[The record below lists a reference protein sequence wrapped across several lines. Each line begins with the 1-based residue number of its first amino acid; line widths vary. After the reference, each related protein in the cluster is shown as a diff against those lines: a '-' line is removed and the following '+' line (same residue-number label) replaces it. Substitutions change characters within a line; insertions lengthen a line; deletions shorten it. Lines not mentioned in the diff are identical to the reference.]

1 MADGSLRVDH
11 ATPNA
16 ALNLNDGIDRLLN
29 IEKLEFGDG
38 QQLWVTAQQATG
50 DLTISNPNPSV
61 GDLLRVNVANLLD
74 GNGLAADVA
83 ITMTWQAFVNGQWRD
98 QATGAEFRVPGAI
111 QGAPLRVVASFN
123 DRMGDAETLV
133 SAQTQAIL
141 PRNQATTGAP
151 VINDLT
157 PTESLT
163 LTAVVS
169 GIADAD
175 GLSGGNFT
183 YQWRMSS
190 PTGFVNINGATSATY
205 TPGQAMVGRTLQVVV
220 TVVDDEGNPPV
231 VLTSTTT
238 QPVGDLIVGTNGANT
253 LVGTAWSDI
262 LRGEGGN
269 DTLLGG
275 AGDDLLVG
283 GAGNDSLSG
292 QAGQDILQGDAGND
306 TLDGGLGADSMTGGA
321 GDDTCIVDDF
331 GDVVIEGVNGGTD
344 IVRTGLSS
352 YDLTD
357 NVEEL
362 VFTGSGSFIGTG
374 NAIANTITGGSG
386 NDYLF
391 GMGGN
396 DQLFGGTGND
406 FLDGGD
412 GADNLQGGNGNDVM
426 IGGAGADTLSGG
438 SGDDIL
444 NGQEGNDILDGGAG
458 SDIFA
463 FGANFGQ
470 DRITGFD
477 SNPNGGQDFLDL
489 VLLGINAGNF
499 ASSVSITGNNGNTIV
514 TIGTDTIT
522 LVGVNSTTV
531 NIGDFYLEMPTT
543 LASNNGNS
551 SLIV

>member
-11 ATPNA
+11 ATPDA

-38 QQLWVTAQQATG
+38 KQLWVTGQQATG

-98 QATGAEFRVPGAI
+98 QATGVEFRVPGAI

-141 PRNQATTGAP
+141 PRNQATTGVP

-275 AGDDLLVG
+275 AGDDLLIG
-283 GAGNDSLSG
+283 GAGNDNLSG

-321 GDDTCIVDDF
+321 GDDTYIVDDF

-344 IVRTGLSS
+344 VVRTNLSS

-374 NAIANTITGGSG
+374 NAIANTITGGTG

-396 DQLFGGTGND
+396 DQLFGGIGND

-412 GADNLQGGNGNDVM
+412 GADNLQGGVGNDVM
-426 IGGAGADTLSGG
+426 IGGAGTDTLSGG

>member
-1 MADGSLRVDH
+1 M
-11 ATPNA
+11 
-16 ALNLNDGIDRLLN
+16 
-29 IEKLEFGDG
+29 
-38 QQLWVTAQQATG
+38 
-50 DLTISNPNPSV
+50 
-61 GDLLRVNVANLLD
+61 
-74 GNGLAADVA
+74 
-83 ITMTWQAFVNGQWRD
+83 
-98 QATGAEFRVPGAI
+98 PGAI

-141 PRNQATTGAP
+141 PRNQATTGVP

-275 AGDDLLVG
+275 AGDDLLIG
-283 GAGNDSLSG
+283 GAGNDNLSG

-321 GDDTCIVDDF
+321 GDDTYIVDDF

-344 IVRTGLSS
+344 VVRTNLSS

-374 NAIANTITGGSG
+374 NAIANTITGGTG

-396 DQLFGGTGND
+396 DQLFGGIGND

-412 GADNLQGGNGNDVM
+412 GADNLQGGVGNDVM

>member
-1 MADGSLRVDH
+1 M
-11 ATPNA
+11 
-16 ALNLNDGIDRLLN
+16 
-29 IEKLEFGDG
+29 
-38 QQLWVTAQQATG
+38 
-50 DLTISNPNPSV
+50 

-98 QATGAEFRVPGAI
+98 QATGVEFRVPGAI
-111 QGAPLRVVASFN
+111 QDAPLRVVASFN

-141 PRNQATTGAP
+141 PRNQATTGVP

-169 GIADAD
+169 GISDAD

-275 AGDDLLVG
+275 AGDDLLIG
-283 GAGNDSLSG
+283 GAGNDNLSG

-321 GDDTCIVDDF
+321 GDDTYIVDDF
-331 GDVVIEGVNGGTD
+331 GDVVIEGVNSGTD
-344 IVRTGLSS
+344 VVRTSLSS

-362 VFTGSGSFIGTG
+362 VFTGNGSFIGTG

-396 DQLFGGTGND
+396 DQLFGGIGND

-412 GADNLQGGNGNDVM
+412 GVDNLQGGVGNDVM

-444 NGQEGNDILDGGAG
+444 NGQEGNDILDGGTG

-499 ASSVSITGNNGNTIV
+499 ASNVSITGNNGNTIV

-531 NIGDFYLEMPTT
+531 NMGDFYLEMPTT